1 MSYYI
6 YLLQLQHFIA
16 TNQSIYKLGKN
27 NIDDAKTISKTLCN
41 DPDIL
46 FDDIIDSFKIKYS
59 HRPDFGEEFFEGNHL
74 SMIKDITEK
83 TIIHQNML
91 DYKSLSLHCFDNH
104 DKPVVNNT
112 SRLSIEEIKKLS
124 REERLDYNRRMNN
137 ERQKKCR
144 ENNPEKYRF
153 YHKITKI
160 TTKPPTKNTISFLI
174 KLTQKLTGPD
184 KSSFFLTKE
193 QPSLPVHTIPMRSLK
208 TLSDSGTYILST

>member
-74 SMIKDITEK
+74 SMIKDITDK

-91 DYKSLSLHCFDNH
+91 DYKSLSLHCFDDD
-104 DKPVVNNT
+104 DKPVINST

-144 ENNPEKYRF
+144 ENNPEKYRL
-153 YHKITKI
+153 YHKNY
-160 TTKPPTKNTISFLI
+160 KNNYKATHKEHYQLLDKANS
-174 KLTQKLTGPD
+174 KAYRTRQKQLLLDERAALAAGAHNPHEE
-184 KSSFFLTKE
+184 S
-193 QPSLPVHTIPMRSLK
+193 
-208 TLSDSGTYILST
+208 